1 MAVIRVRPA
10 VAADEATLVDW
21 NCRLARETEGKE
33 LDRALVVPGVRAVLA
48 DAHKGRYFV
57 AEVDGELAGQLM
69 HTREWSDWR
78 NGQIWWLQSVYVA
91 AEHRQ
96 GGVFRALFQH
106 LAAAAEADPEV
117 VALRL
122 YCEAHNAAALATYR
136 RLGMQD
142 AGYLVLERRLRA
154 TY

>member
-1 MAVIRVRPA
+1 
-10 VAADEATLVDW
+10 
-21 NCRLARETEGKE
+21 
-33 LDRALVVPGVRAVLA
+33 
-48 DAHKGRYFV
+48 
-57 AEVDGELAGQLM
+57 
-69 HTREWSDWR
+69 
-78 NGQIWWLQSVYVA
+78 LQSVYVA

-122 YCEAHNAAALATYR
+122 YCETHNAAALATYR